1 MLFKYFLDRQE
12 LFINHKKF
20 SESWVDEKYVLKEI
34 WNFWPKSWINPFG
47 KIHFLV
53 LKDRISYSQK
63 MFFSF
68 KKIVKAF
75 FPNNFDE
82 K

>member
-1 MLFKYFLDRQE
+1 MKNSIFLRAKNAFFE
-12 LFINHKKF
+12 TH
-20 SESWVDEKYVLKEI
+20 VDEKYVLKEI

-53 LKDRISYSQK
+53 LKRSIEFLIVKQ

-68 KKIVKAF
+68 KKIVKTF